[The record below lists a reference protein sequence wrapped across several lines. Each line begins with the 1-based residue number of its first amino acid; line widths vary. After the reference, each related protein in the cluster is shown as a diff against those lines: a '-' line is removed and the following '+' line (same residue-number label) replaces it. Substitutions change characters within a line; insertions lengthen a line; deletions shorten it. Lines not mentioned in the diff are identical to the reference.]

1 MSKKAIIS
9 ICSTQDI
16 GEKEKIEVV
25 TVGEFSINGD
35 EFIATYDETEISG
48 MEGTKTTLK
57 IKGDKV
63 VLHREGTTSTKM
75 EFQKDN
81 TQVALYNTPYG
92 MLELKTSTKELDLDV
107 NEKGGNI
114 SIKYHLI
121 AGGQEPIKTNLDMKI
136 KVEDYSINR

>member
-16 GEKEKIEVV
+16 GEKEKIEVL

-136 KVEDYSINR
+136 KVED

>member
-75 EFQKDN
+75 EFQKNN

-92 MLELKTSTKELDLDV
+92 MLELKTSTKELDLNV

-136 KVEDYSINR
+136 KVED

>member
-75 EFQKDN
+75 EFQKNN

-107 NEKGGNI
+107 NENGGNI

-136 KVEDYSINR
+136 KVED

>member
-1 MSKKAIIS
+1 MIKKAIIS

-63 VLHREGTTSTKM
+63 LLHREGTTSTKM

-136 KVEDYSINR
+136 KVED

>member
-25 TVGEFSINGD
+25 TVGDFSINGD

-136 KVEDYSINR
+136 KVED

>member
-107 NEKGGNI
+107 DEKGGNI

-136 KVEDYSINR
+136 KVED

>member
-1 MSKKAIIS
+1 MSKAIIS

-136 KVEDYSINR
+136 KVED

>member
-57 IKGDKV
+57 IKENKV

-136 KVEDYSINR
+136 KVED